1 MIAFIWI
8 VTALGLALWSLG
20 AWGLH
25 TLLQADAGWI
35 GDLGELI
42 DRVPYAELID
52 RWFPGWQAL
61 MHALLALT
69 QSTLGLLGAAAPLI
83 VWSAWAVGA
92 LGLALVGGFL
102 TLVVVLLR
110 RDERRRAAA

>member
-8 VTALGLALWSLG
+8 VAALLLALWSLG

-25 TLLQADAGWI
+25 TLLLADAGWV
-35 GDLGELI
+35 GDLSELI
-42 DRVPYAELID
+42 DRVPYADVID
-52 RWFPGWQAL
+52 RWFPGWQGL
-61 MHALLALT
+61 MHALLDLA
-69 QSTLGLLGAAAPLI
+69 QSTLGLLGTAAPLI